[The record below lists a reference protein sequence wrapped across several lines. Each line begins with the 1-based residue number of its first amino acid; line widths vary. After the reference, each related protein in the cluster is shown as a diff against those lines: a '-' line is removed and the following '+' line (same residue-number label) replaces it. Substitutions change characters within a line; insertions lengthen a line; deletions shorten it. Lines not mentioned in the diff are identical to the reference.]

1 MNRVNA
7 TDPVLVIVLI
17 LIGAAIAA
25 VLLYG
30 LWRRAHNPNRVEEYD
45 ERQRTARLL
54 AYRAAFWTVMVFL
67 GVSALVKAAVLD
79 GGGLG
84 GDNWLGLVGTEEI
97 GLKLGLLVFWCVA
110 IWKHAY
116 QKLDRKPR
124 WVIYGCAGLIAVGGA
139 NLWLELTDDG
149 VSSIRVFDYTER
161 MVFWLI
167 ILIVQLLRMWKD
179 RQEERADRDA

>member
-67 GVSALVKAAVLD
+67 GISAVVKAAVLD
-79 GGGLG
+79 GGGLD

-97 GLKLGLLVFWCVA
+97 ALELGMLAFFCVA

-124 WVIYGCAGLIAVGGA
+124 WVIYSCAGLIVINGA
-139 NLWLELTDDG
+139 NLWMELTYER
-149 VSSIRVFDYTER
+149 VSSFRVFNYVER
-161 MVFWLI
+161 MAFWLI
-167 ILIVQLLRMWKD
+167 ILIVQLLRMWRD
-179 RQEERADRDA
+179 RQEERADLDA

>member
-1 MNRVNA
+1 M
-7 TDPVLVIVLI
+7 
-17 LIGAAIAA
+17 
-25 VLLYG
+25 
-30 LWRRAHNPNRVEEYD
+30 
-45 ERQRTARLL
+45 
-54 AYRAAFWTVMVFL
+54 
-67 GVSALVKAAVLD
+67 LD

-97 GLKLGLLVFWCVA
+97 GLKLGLLVFCCVA

-116 QKLDRKPR
+116 QKLDRKPS

-139 NLWLELTDDG
+139 NLWLELTDDM
-149 VSSIRVFDYTER
+149 VSRIRVFDYTER

>member
-84 GDNWLGLVGTEEI
+84 GDAQIALRIFAHSEL
-97 GLKLGLLVFWCVA
+97 
-110 IWKHAY
+110 
-116 QKLDRKPR
+116 RKVHR
-124 WVIYGCAGLIAVGGA
+124 TAKSRA
-139 NLWLELTDDG
+139 
-149 VSSIRVFDYTER
+149 S
-161 MVFWLI
+161 
-167 ILIVQLLRMWKD
+167 KD
-179 RQEERADRDA
+179 V

>member
-30 LWRRAHNPNRVEEYD
+30 LWRRAHNPTRVEEYD

-67 GVSALVKAAVLD
+67 GVSALVKAAVPD

-84 GDNWLGLVGTEEI
+84 GDN
-97 GLKLGLLVFWCVA
+97 
-110 IWKHAY
+110 
-116 QKLDRKPR
+116 
-124 WVIYGCAGLIAVGGA
+124 
-139 NLWLELTDDG
+139 
-149 VSSIRVFDYTER
+149 
-161 MVFWLI
+161 
-167 ILIVQLLRMWKD
+167 
-179 RQEERADRDA
+179 